1 VVAEVGVWVVYAVAC
16 GNGIGVA
23 TSFLL
28 PWAMLPDTIDDSE
41 LRSVSTKHHTTL
53 LVSAAAS
60 LWNALICSLL
70 ALSCWHI
77 NGCGAPS

>member
-1 VVAEVGVWVVYAVAC
+1 MVAEVGVWVVYAVAC

-41 LRSVSTKHHTTL
+41 LRSVRPKHQTTL
-53 LVSAAAS
+53 LVSR
-60 LWNALICSLL
+60 ALLPSCQRLVCWRGW
-70 ALSCWHI
+70 LS
-77 NGCGAPS
+77 

>member
-1 VVAEVGVWVVYAVAC
+1 MWVVYAVAC

-41 LRSVSTKHHTTL
+41 LRSVSTRDDAFGFGRGK
-53 LVSAAAS
+53 S
-60 LWNALICSLL
+60 LERTHLFPSRALLL
-70 ALSCWHI
+70 AYQRLRCWRGRLS
-77 NGCGAPS
+77 

>member
-1 VVAEVGVWVVYAVAC
+1 MQVVAEVGVWVVYAVAC

-41 LRSVSTKHHTTL
+41 LRSVRTRRFVARKVFGSGRQQPH
-53 LVSAAAS
+53 A
-60 LWNALICSLL
+60 
-70 ALSCWHI
+70 
-77 NGCGAPS
+77 

>member
-1 VVAEVGVWVVYAVAC
+1 MVAEVGVWVVYAVAC

-41 LRSVSTKHHTTL
+41 LRSVSPKHHRR
-53 LVSAAAS
+53 
-60 LWNALICSLL
+60 I
-70 ALSCWHI
+70 LS
-77 NGCGAPS
+77 

>member
-1 VVAEVGVWVVYAVAC
+1 MWVVYAVAC

-41 LRSVSTKHHTTL
+41 LRSVRTKHQRRRFWFRPRKVFGTHSS
-53 LVSAAAS
+53 VPFSR
-60 LWNALICSLL
+60 ALAVLPTV
-70 ALSCWHI
+70 AVFGRLS
-77 NGCGAPS
+77 

>member
-1 VVAEVGVWVVYAVAC
+1 MQVVAEVGVWIVYTVAC

-41 LRSVSTKHHTTL
+41 LRSVRIYTL
-53 LVSAAAS
+53 SPSA
-60 LWNALICSLL
+60 LCQRFWF
-70 ALSCWHI
+70 
-77 NGCGAPS
+77 GRF

>member
-1 VVAEVGVWVVYAVAC
+1 MWVVYAVAC

-41 LRSVSTKHHTTL
+41 LRSVRTKQTLWRTETDAAHNHTHSSAPFARALAFLPTVAA
-53 LVSAAAS
+53 LVRTVVVN
-60 LWNALICSLL
+60 L
-70 ALSCWHI
+70 
-77 NGCGAPS
+77 